1 MLNLTWLGVMVT
13 AAAQGQEGTA
23 ERTAGR
29 AADPRGA
36 VGSLGSTPA
45 VPTNRPA
52 DEKAI
57 LLVGESFRLAYNAGD
72 AKTIAFLYTDDAELI
87 EENGER
93 FQGRKTIED
102 LYSVLF
108 QERKGASIAI
118 AVDSIRFLGPDV
130 AKEEGHT
137 SVQPAVATEPP
148 AVRRYTV
155 LYVKQGGKWLY
166 SSVREEL
173 EPGLPHRE
181 RLKEL
186 EWLVGDWVDESSDSV
201 VHATCRWSA
210 DKNFLLREFTV
221 QAEGKPVMT
230 VTQRIGWDP
239 LSKQIKSWVFDSE
252 GGYGDDRWSR
262 NGDQWMIKSTGVLPD
277 GRIATATNTLTRV
290 GPNTARWASTER
302 TVGGNHAPDHFENLM
317 VRRPPPPQSQP

>member
-1 MLNLTWLGVMVT
+1 MPATQVVLT
-13 AAAQGQEGTA
+13 
-23 ERTAGR
+23 
-29 AADPRGA
+29 D
-36 VGSLGSTPA
+36 
-45 VPTNRPA
+45 RPE

-57 LLVGESFRLAYNAGD
+57 LSVGEAFRRAYNAGD
-72 AKTIAFLYTDDAELI
+72 ATAVASLYTDDAELI

-93 FQGRKTIED
+93 FHGRKTIQD
-102 LYSVLF
+102 LYSTLF
-108 QERKGASIAI
+108 QERKGYSIEI
-118 AVDSIRFLGPDV
+118 AVDAIRFLGPDV
-130 AKEEGHT
+130 AKEEGRT
-137 SVQPAVATEPP
+137 SVKPSVTAEPP

-173 EPGLPHRE
+173 EPGLTHQE

-186 EWLVGDWVDESSDSV
+186 EWLVGDWIDESSESV
-201 VHATCRWSA
+201 IHATCRWSA
-210 DKNFLLREFTV
+210 DKNFLIRDFTIHS
-221 QAEGKPVMT
+221 EGKPVMT

-252 GGYGDDRWSR
+252 GGYGDGLWSR
-262 NGDQWMIKSTGVLPD
+262 NGDQWMIKSSGVLFD
-277 GRIATATNTLTRV
+277 GRIATATNILTRV

-302 TVGGNHAPDHFENLM
+302 TVGGHHAPDRFENMM